1 MNETRPRPSL
11 PRVLAVGGAL
21 VCALL
26 GACADFG
33 STSEASASAL
43 PLTCDDG
50 LKAAFRPDANTSVVA
65 VRAIKAGDQLVAV
78 DSAAPITAAA
88 DMCLV
93 KLLVGP
99 GVPTEPRSAPS
110 FSEGIG
116 IEVWLPTRASW
127 NERIRNYGGG
137 GWVGGGHRYADQIG
151 SKVPALVNAN
161 MGYAVGTTDAG
172 QPLYQDGSFI
182 LKTDGSINR
191 EAFRDFSYRAMV
203 EQATKTKALVKL
215 YYGKT
220 QKFAY
225 YDGHSQGGRQGLK
238 IAQRYPELYDGYLI
252 AAPAIDQ
259 EKFGLARLYV
269 QVLLK
274 TDLGFTAVDTD
285 RAKTF
290 ATKVSA
296 VNARAVAACDKERL
310 GFLLDPFACNYDPT
324 KDAAALCAGAT
335 GDGVVGSNTDTA
347 TCVTAKEAVT
357 INKIW
362 YGATSDGS
370 YDPNPPT
377 DVRTGKKLG
386 AKQLWWPYTRGA
398 DVAGLITSPATDML
412 VLMSRDPGYASSYR
426 FSYTSAGGKFVNA
439 STVARDKWTQL
450 SYAGLAEAMAQSEVL
465 QPELGE
471 LFTSDPD
478 LGKLRTRGA
487 KVLVHHGLG
496 EDVIPA
502 AGMINYYTRVAA
514 KMGGDAEV
522 QKFMRFYLTP
532 AVAHSSQG
540 RAYTVGNAKNGTVPQ
555 PKLPGN
561 GNQTPTRERDQMFTA
576 LVDWVEK
583 GVVPTDI
590 VVTSADGTVSYPICV
605 YPQKITWNG
614 TGSAQAAS
622 SYSCR

>member
-1 MNETRPRPSL
+1 MNKTKRNTSTFRALTVSSALASL
-11 PRVLAVGGAL
+11 
-21 VCALL
+21 LL
-26 GACADFG
+26 GACADYG
-33 STSEASASAL
+33 RAGGGSAL

-50 LKAAFRPDANTSVVA
+50 IKAAFRPDANTSVVA
-65 VRAIKAGDQLVAV
+65 VRAIKAGDKLVAV

-99 GVPTEPRSAPS
+99 GVPSEPRSAPS

-116 IEVWLPTRASW
+116 IEIWLPTHANW

-137 GWVGGGHRYADQIG
+137 GWVGGGHRYPDQIG

-182 LKTDGSINR
+182 LKADGSINR

-203 EQATKTKALVKL
+203 EQAAQTKALVKL
-215 YYGKT
+215 YYGKA

-225 YDGHSQGGRQGLK
+225 FDGHSQGGRQGLK
-238 IAQRYPELYDGYLI
+238 IAQRYPELYDGYMI

-269 QVLLK
+269 QVVLR
-274 TDLGFTAVDTD
+274 TDLGFTAVDAD
-285 RAKTF
+285 RAKAF
-290 ATKVSA
+290 ATKVNA
-296 VNARAVAACDKERL
+296 VNARAVAACDKEHL
-310 GFLLDPFACNYDPT
+310 GFLLDPFACAYDPA
-324 KDAAALCAGAT
+324 KDAGALCAGST
-335 GDGVVGSNTDTA
+335 GDGVIGSNADTA
-347 TCVTAKEAVT
+347 ACVSAQEAVV
-357 INKIW
+357 IDKIW
-362 YGATSDGS
+362 YGATSDGTFES
-370 YDPNPPT
+370 NPSE

-386 AKQLWWPYTRGA
+386 VKQLWWPYTRGA
-398 DVAGLITSPATDML
+398 DVSGLITSPGTDML
-412 VLMSRDPGYASSYR
+412 VLMNQDASYASSYR
-426 FSYTSAGGKFVNA
+426 SSYTSAAGKFVNA

-450 SYAGLAEAMAQSEVL
+450 SYAGLAEAMAKSEAL
-465 QPELGE
+465 QPELAD

-478 LGKLRTRGA
+478 LSKLRTVGA

-502 AGMINYYTRVAA
+502 AGMINYYSRVASR
-514 KMGGDAEV
+514 MGGDAEV
-522 QKFMRFYLTP
+522 QKFMRLYLTP

-540 RAYTVGNAKNGTVPQ
+540 RAYTIGNAKNGTVPQ
-555 PKLPGN
+555 PRLPGN
-561 GNQTPTRERDQMFTA
+561 GNQVPTRERDQMFSA
-576 LVDWVEK
+576 LVDWVENRIA
-583 GVVPTDI
+583 PTSM
-590 VVTSADGTVSYPICV
+590 VVTSTDGTVSYPICV
-605 YPQKITWNG
+605 YPQKITWNR
-614 TGSAQAAS
+614 TGSVQAAS